1 MLTIAPLKKA
11 SDATAYYA
19 RDNYYTQEDGVE
31 HSWWQ
36 GNGAAD
42 LSLVGKVDAD
52 VFERLL
58 TGKIADNVQLG
69 RTSKLGVQHRPGWD
83 FTFSAPKSLSI
94 LSEIYGVDLLRQA
107 HEEAVKAAIKA
118 GEGRFAR
125 TRIFRD
131 GKTLF
136 ETTNN
141 LIVAAFTHDVSRE
154 LEPQI
159 HTHTIH
165 MNATNSTAGWKS
177 LSPELF
183 FKNQLQFSRV
193 YKNELAKRV
202 RALGFELRPS
212 RFDTSLFEI
221 AGVSDELIDF
231 FSTRS
236 QQIRQLLE
244 SQGIEYN
251 ARDAK
256 LASLITRRKKQT
268 VARDELRRIWRTRAD
283 SFLSEHPGLS
293 NDVAQ
298 LVNAL
303 QTDNSLS
310 VEVSQTV
317 FTSPYVADTYNQA
330 EPWADSIEKSVHAT
344 ENQATDAVA
353 TRSLNNPRATVIA
366 KDELQKII
374 LDESIRQQLTSEG
387 KLQEPSEI
395 WENKKRIFLTKQ
407 EKTQTQ
413 SYRAGDLLLTEEK
426 TLTIVAIK
434 TGKGIIVENPS
445 GERALLLPTD
455 LPKKIKVLRPQ
466 FLELRTGER
475 IRFTSSCPE
484 LGIKK
489 GDTAAV
495 TKFGDCGFTIRTKN
509 REIVISSKNVDF
521 EYAYSRI
528 ERATKKL
535 GKEAIAYIAPEEDA
549 LKRIGEMRR
558 KERPHTVFI
567 SKETDKK
574 LTTLENRRSE
584 LEAVRPV
591 RRAIRHIQER
601 EMSASFEE
609 IITTAKQFLN
619 RPLADAFLENEVK
632 RLARKAYLLPA
643 PAHPDRPDVALWT
656 TARAI
661 QKEDKLSDFL
671 TKGKSFNKA
680 VSTQY
685 TIESYLAKTRLNE
698 NQKNAVIKAMT
709 SKHQHFAIQGDPG
722 VGKTTTLK
730 ELRTFV
736 GRSGYEVF
744 GFAPSHQAVK
754 ELTDSIRTQGFTV
767 DRILVD
773 AKQQAAIPKRKS
785 LWIVDEA
792 GMLPTE
798 KMNRLMALAEEKKA
812 KVLWVGDHQQLESVG
827 AGRGFAQM
835 LEEGINHAVIDKRLR
850 QKTDLSRSVVDKV
863 MAKQYGAALGE
874 LQSNDRLT
882 TTKSEIE
889 AIEALVND
897 WKALPKEERTST
909 LIVAPTNEQRE
920 LIDQRIR
927 DVLRIEG
934 GIEAKGTA
942 FTSMD
947 DRYLTE
953 QQKRIAKQY
962 KVGDMIRFNKNYSG
976 IEGQF
981 KDELRRDDYVQVMGV
996 KSSENLLIVKNLR
1009 NDRTSCVNPMKV
1021 GGDREGATTVY
1032 RKHSI
1037 QLSVGD
1043 QVRWTDSRGHLGI
1056 AKNAE
1061 GIVTKIGP
1069 DFIRVRVGEKSIK
1082 IQNRD
1087 LRDAHLSYNYSKT
1100 AYNVQGATS
1109 KRVLAL
1115 MEGWRKNTTNQRSF
1129 MVAITRASEDMRVYS
1144 SSHGLAQDVARRT
1157 ANNTRAKSFKLRQSI

>member
-11 SDATAYYA
+11 SDATSYYA

-42 LSLVGKVDAD
+42 LNLVGKVDAD

-58 TGKIADNVQLG
+58 TGKITEDVQLG
-69 RTSKLGVQHRPGWD
+69 RLSKNGIQHRPGWD

-107 HEEAVKAAIKA
+107 HEEAVKAALLA
-118 GEGRFAR
+118 GEQRFAR
-125 TRIFRD
+125 TRLFQD
-131 GKTLF
+131 GKTRF
-136 ETTNN
+136 EMTNN

-165 MNATNSTAGWKS
+165 MNATNSSAGWKS
-177 LSPELF
+177 LAPELF
-183 FKNQLQFSRV
+183 FKNQHQFSRV

-221 AGVSDELIDF
+221 SGVSDEVIDF

-236 QQIRQLLE
+236 QQIRQMLE

-251 ARDAK
+251 SKDAK

-268 VARDELRRIWRTRAD
+268 IAREELRKIWRTRAD
-283 SFLSEHPGLS
+283 QFLSNHPGLS
-293 NDVAQ
+293 NEVAQ

-303 QTDNSLS
+303 QTDSSLS
-310 VEVSQTV
+310 IEVPHSV
-317 FTSPYVADTYNQA
+317 FTASDAGDINHQA
-330 EPWADSIEKSVHAT
+330 EPWVEHIEKSAHAT
-344 ENQATDAVA
+344 ESQATDALA
-353 TRSLNNPRATVIA
+353 TQSLKNPRATVIA
-366 KDELQKII
+366 KDELQKIV
-374 LDESIRQQLTSEG
+374 LDESIRRRLTAAG
-387 KLQEPSEI
+387 KLKEPSEI
-395 WENKKRIFLTKQ
+395 WENKKRVFLTKQ

-413 SYRAGDLLLTEEK
+413 SYRVGDQLITDAGK
-426 TLTIVAIK
+426 LTIAAIK
-434 TGKGIIVENPS
+434 PGKGIVIANTL
-445 GERALLLPTD
+445 GEKKLLLMAD
-455 LPKKIKVLRPQ
+455 LPNKFKVLRQQ
-466 FLELRTGER
+466 FLELRTGEK
-475 IRFTSSCPE
+475 IRFTSEHPE
-484 LGIKK
+484 LAVKRGS
-489 GDTAAV
+489 TAV
-495 TKFGDCGFTIRTKN
+495 VSKFGDHGVTIKTKAG
-509 REIVISSKNVDF
+509 EAVIDSKNVDF

-528 ERATKKL
+528 DRATKKV
-535 GKEAIAYIAPEEDA
+535 GKEAIAYIAPEDDA
-549 LKRIGEMRR
+549 LKRLGEMRG
-558 KERPHTVFI
+558 KERPHTVFL
-567 SKETDKK
+567 SKETAGKI
-574 LTTLENRRSE
+574 TVLENRRYE

-591 RRAIRHIQER
+591 RRAIRHLQER

-609 IITTAKQFLN
+609 IIATAKRFLN
-619 RPLADAFLENEVK
+619 RQLADGYLENEVK

-643 PAHPDRPDVALWT
+643 PAHPDKPDVALWT
-656 TARAI
+656 TMRAI
-661 QKEDKLSDFL
+661 KKEDRLGDFL
-671 TKGKSFNKA
+671 NNGKAFNKA
-680 VSTQY
+680 VSAQH

-698 NQKNAVIKAMT
+698 NQKAAVVKAMT
-709 SKHQHFAIQGDPG
+709 SKHQYFAIQGDPG

-730 ELRTFV
+730 ELRTFA
-736 GRSGYEVF
+736 GRNGYDVY

-754 ELTDSIRTQGFTV
+754 ELSGSIKTQGFTV

-773 AKQQAAIPKRKS
+773 AKQQAAIPNRKS

-798 KMNRLMALAEEKKA
+798 KINRLMALAEKKKA

-835 LEEGINHAVIDKRLR
+835 LEEGIDHAVIDKRLR

-863 MAKQYGAALGE
+863 MAKQYGAALSE
-874 LQSNDRLT
+874 LQTNNRLT
-882 TTKSEIE
+882 TTKNEIE
-889 AIEALVND
+889 AVESLVKD
-897 WKALPKEERTST
+897 WKAFPKQERAST

-927 DVLRIEG
+927 EVLRIEG
-934 GIEAKGTA
+934 SIGAKDVA
-942 FTSMD
+942 FTSME

-962 KVGDMIRFNKNYSG
+962 KVGDVIRFNKNYSG

-981 KDELRRDDYVQVMGV
+981 KDEIHRDEYVQVIG
-996 KSSENLLIVKNLR
+996 KKDNENLLVIKNVR
-1009 NDRTSCVNPMKV
+1009 NGRTSHINPMRI
-1021 GGDREGATTVY
+1021 GGDREGAITVY
-1032 RKHSI
+1032 RKQSI
-1037 QLSVGD
+1037 KLSVGD

-1061 GIVTKIGP
+1061 GVVTKIGT
-1069 DFIRVRVGEKSIK
+1069 DFVRFKVGETSIK
-1082 IQNRD
+1082 IQNKD
-1087 LRDAHLSYNYSKT
+1087 LRDAHLCYNYSKT

-1129 MVAITRASEDMRVYS
+1129 MVALTRASEDMKVYTS
-1144 SSHGLAQDVARRT
+1144 THSLAQDVARRT
-1157 ANNTRAKSFKLRQSI
+1157 ADNTRAKSFKLGPVL